1 MLAEHLPAWRP
12 IVTGYQRPAA
22 DLIQGTDD
30 WSVNQ
35 ADNGIVTNLA
45 KNLTDTT
52 SVHGGRVAVR
62 VDNAAMT
69 YRALSEA
76 SARVAG
82 LLRKQGVG
90 PGDRVG
96 IMMPNVSEVPVV
108 YYGILR
114 AGGVVVPMNPLLK
127 GREVAYYLG
136 DSGAGPV
143 FAWHAFAEEARAGA
157 QQAGAE
163 LIVVDEVGFPDLL
176 ASVLPDDVVADRDST
191 DTAVILYTSGTTG
204 QPKGAELTHG
214 NLISNTEVARTDIV
228 RARPEDVIFGGL
240 PLFLVFGQTVALNV
254 AVAAGACLTLL
265 PRFDPAHAL
274 RIIAGHRVTVFE
286 GVPTM
291 YVALLHQPDRA
302 DYDVSTL
309 RMCISGGAAL
319 PVEVLRGFEEAFGS
333 AVLEGYGL
341 SETSPVASFNH
352 PGRERKPGSIGTPI
366 RDVEMR
372 VVDNADHEVP
382 QGEVGEIVIRGP
394 NVMKGYWNRP
404 DATAEAIRDGW
415 FHSGDLARVDED
427 GYFRI
432 VDRKK
437 DMIIRG
443 GYNVYPREIEE
454 ILYEHPAVAEAA
466 VIGLPHPALGE
477 EVGAAVALK
486 PGAAVSAEELRDYVK
501 GQVAAYKYPRHVWM
515 VDVLPKGPTG
525 KIQKRDIVIPADLAV
540 G

>member
-1 MLAEHLPAWRP
+1 VPR
-12 IVTGYQRPAA
+12 YQPPVAGLSPR
-22 DLIQGTDD
+22 TDD
-30 WSVNQ
+30 YAGGRS
-35 ADNGIVTNLA
+35 DNGIVTNLA

-52 SVHGGRVAVR
+52 RVHAGRVAVR

-69 YRALSEA
+69 YRALDDA

-82 LLRKQGVG
+82 LLRERGLE

-96 IMMPNVSEVPVV
+96 LMLPNVAEVPVV

-127 GREVAYYLG
+127 AREVAYYLG
-136 DSGAGPV
+136 DSGAGLV
-143 FAWHAFAEEARAGA
+143 FAWHAFAAEAQAGA
-157 QQAGAE
+157 EQASAE
-163 LIVVDEVGFPDLL
+163 LIVVDEADFPDLL
-176 ASVLPDDVVADRDST
+176 ATAAPAGDVADRQDE

-204 QPKGAELTHG
+204 HPKGAELTHG

-228 RARPEDVIFGGL
+228 RARPDDVIFGGL
-240 PLFLVFGQTVALNV
+240 PLFHVFGQTVALNV

-274 RIIAGHRVTVFE
+274 RIVAGHRVTVFE

-319 PVEVLRGFEEAFGS
+319 PVEVLRGFEDAFGCT
-333 AVLEGYGL
+333 VLEGYGL

-366 RDVEMR
+366 RDVRMR

-394 NVMKGYWNRP
+394 NVMKGYWERP
-404 DATAEAIRDGW
+404 EATAEAVRDGW
-415 FHSGDLARVDED
+415 FHTGDLARVDED
-427 GYFRI
+427 GYFFI

-437 DMIIRG
+437 DLIIRG

-454 ILYEHPAVAEAA
+454 VLYEHPAVAEAA
-466 VIGLPHPALGE
+466 VIGLPHSSLGE
-477 EVGAAVALK
+477 EVAAAVALK
-486 PGAAVSAEELRDYVK
+486 PGATVTAGELRDYVK
-501 GQVAAYKYPRHVWM
+501 SQVAAYKYPRHLWI

-525 KIQKRDIVIPADLAV
+525 KIQKRDIVPPDGLTV